1 MIENQ
6 KGYILIHV
14 LITSVVVAIIAAGLM
29 SVMMLQYQV
38 TSRAGQGSKGRK
50 GAEAGLSRIISSW
63 NTNGFCTD
71 IPVSDGSIYDCAAGA
86 SLASCTCT
94 CTASVAGGMP
104 ALTVAAGS
112 PPCTITLASPLP

>member
-1 MIENQ
+1 MIKNQ

-38 TSRAGQGSKGRK
+38 TSRAEQGSKGRK

-63 NTNGFCTD
+63 NADGFCTD
-71 IPVSDGSIYDCAAGA
+71 ISGAYDCTTGSP
-86 SLASCTCT
+86 SLATCT
-94 CTASVAGGMP
+94 CACDPLGSMPELTVGPAGGP
-104 ALTVAAGS
+104 